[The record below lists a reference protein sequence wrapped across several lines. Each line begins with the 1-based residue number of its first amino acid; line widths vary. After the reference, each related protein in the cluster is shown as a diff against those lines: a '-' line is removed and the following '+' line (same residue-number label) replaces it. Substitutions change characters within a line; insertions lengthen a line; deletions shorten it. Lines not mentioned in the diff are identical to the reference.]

1 MINRTALT
9 RSLRP
14 IARLSPA
21 FAGTAAL
28 AVATLGLTVAAGA
41 AGTAPATGSS
51 GGSAHQTSVPATV
64 SNGHTDIVPNDNI
77 VKTSGHYVFD
87 PTTVTGFKVSK
98 KAFNHCNLPK
108 VSFTITNTTS
118 VTQQV
123 KFSPRHG
130 GAKFGPPIP
139 PGGMGGA
146 CVDLVSNSHDEFT
159 LARNPNASLS
169 EVIVK
174 R

>member
-9 RSLRP
+9 RSLGT
-14 IARLSPA
+14 ATRLSAA
-21 FAGTAAL
+21 FAGMAAL
-28 AVATLGLTVAAGA
+28 AVATLGLALA
-41 AGTAPATGSS
+41 AGTPPAAASSS
-51 GGSAHQTSVPATV
+51 GSAGLTSAPTPMA
-64 SNGHTDIVPNDNI
+64 NVPNDNI

-87 PTTVTGFKVSK
+87 PTTVTGYKVSK

-118 VTQQV
+118 VDQQV

-130 GAKFGPPIP
+130 GSDFGPPIP
-139 PGGMGGA
+139 PGGKGGA
-146 CVDLVSNSHDEFT
+146 CVDVVSTSPDEFT
-159 LARNPNASLS
+159 LASNPNASLS
-169 EVIVK
+169 EIIVK

>member
-1 MINRTALT
+1 MINRTALI
-9 RSLRP
+9 RRLGP
-14 IARLSPA
+14 VARLSAA
-21 FAGTAAL
+21 FAGMAAL
-28 AVATLGLTVAAGA
+28 ATATLGLAVAAGA
-41 AGTAPATGSS
+41 EGVAPAAAST
-51 GGSAHQTSVPATV
+51 GGSAVQASVPTPM
-64 SNGHTDIVPNDNI
+64 SNVPNDNI

-87 PTTVTGFKVSK
+87 PTTVTGYKISK

-118 VTQQV
+118 VAQQV

-130 GAKFGPPIP
+130 GSDFGSPIP

-146 CVDLVSNSHDEFT
+146 CVDVVGTSPDEFT
-159 LARNPNASLS
+159 LASNPNASLS